1 MAVAELLV
9 LREGNGLLELV
20 VSQQVSSL
28 RTKVTYYP
36 LALLAL
42 AGGVSALPMASTW
55 PLEHGYG
62 GILGDVIFGFV
73 ASIMTF
79 ISSDTA
85 AIAAAILLFG
95 IGLSSLTQAAGLARE
110 CQLPPRAA

>member
-1 MAVAELLV
+1 MWCRNRSPACA
-9 LREGNGLLELV
+9 R
-20 VSQQVSSL
+20 
-28 RTKVTYYP
+28 KITYYP

-42 AGGVSALPMASTW
+42 AGGVSALPMAGSW

-73 ASIMTF
+73 ASMMSF

-95 IGLSSLTQAAGLARE
+95 IGLSSLTQAAGLSARA
-110 CQLPPRAA
+110 CAVRSCASRDRALPPFSA